1 MENSNEAIE
10 IYIPIT
16 INRKVLFGDCDP
28 EGIVYTPRFSYF
40 ALEATHEA
48 MHIMLGA
55 PLITAL
61 KKMGILTPVRA
72 FDLEFLAPVTWDDEL
87 KLEVQVSEI
96 KQHSF
101 SFIVRGFLK
110 ADILAFS
117 ASITYVTV
125 SSDKNE
131 KIQVPEMLAVTIC
144 AKKHKNS
151 AIKNLLGEPGVKCY
165 QVLSTY

>member
-1 MENSNEAIE
+1 VCFALNGKNSNGAIE

-55 PLITAL
+55 PSITAL

-110 ADILAFS
+110 ANILSFS

-125 SSDKNE
+125 SSDKKE
-131 KIQVPEMLAVTIC
+131 KIQVPEKLVGALNKRLDQTNVR
-144 AKKHKNS
+144 
-151 AIKNLLGEPGVKCY
+151 
-165 QVLSTY
+165 

>member
-1 MENSNEAIE
+1 
-10 IYIPIT
+10 
-16 INRKVLFGDCDP
+16 
-28 EGIVYTPRFSYF
+28 
-40 ALEATHEA
+40 
-48 MHIMLGA
+48 MLGT
-55 PLITAL
+55 PSITAL

-125 SSDKNE
+125 SSDKKE
-131 KIQVPEMLAVTIC
+131 KIQVPEKLV
-144 AKKHKNS
+144 
-151 AIKNLLGEPGVKCY
+151 GV
-165 QVLSTY
+165 LNNGI

>member
-1 MENSNEAIE
+1 
-10 IYIPIT
+10 
-16 INRKVLFGDCDP
+16 
-28 EGIVYTPRFSYF
+28 
-40 ALEATHEA
+40 
-48 MHIMLGA
+48 MLGT
-55 PLITAL
+55 PSITAL

-125 SSDKNE
+125 SSDKKE
-131 KIQVPEMLAVTIC
+131 KIQVPEKLVGALNNGI
-144 AKKHKNS
+144 
-151 AIKNLLGEPGVKCY
+151 
-165 QVLSTY
+165 